1 MSRLI
6 DADELI
12 KYIKIWE
19 IGTSIS
25 SDQKEFID
33 CVNRQLTAFDAEKVT
48 ESLMDRFRVVSN
60 DEDLEWN
67 RAKQIDNGEWI
78 EGSLID
84 LDIDNGYCYIV
95 PPYKK
100 ASILPIIFLIT
111 DRMKLVDPETLCQ
124 FTGLCDKNGNKIWK
138 NDILM
143 CHGNPKDLVKAAFG
157 EFGVRNI
164 ETGSI
169 VDKVVGWHY
178 EVVPTDAIS
187 RCEPFC
193 WPMPLTEYYIERC
206 EMEVVGNIFDNKEL
220 LQEVPE

>member
-1 MSRLI
+1 MR
-6 DADELI
+6 
-12 KYIKIWE
+12 E
-19 IGTSIS
+19 ILF
-25 SDQKEFID
+25 K
-33 CVNRQLTAFDAEKVT
+33 
-48 ESLMDRFRVVSN
+48 
-60 DEDLEWN
+60 
-67 RAKQIDNGEWI
+67 AKQIDNGEWI

-124 FTGLCDKNGNKIWK
+124 YTGLTDKNGKKIWE

-143 CHGNPKDLVKAAFG
+143 CHGNSEDLVKTVFG